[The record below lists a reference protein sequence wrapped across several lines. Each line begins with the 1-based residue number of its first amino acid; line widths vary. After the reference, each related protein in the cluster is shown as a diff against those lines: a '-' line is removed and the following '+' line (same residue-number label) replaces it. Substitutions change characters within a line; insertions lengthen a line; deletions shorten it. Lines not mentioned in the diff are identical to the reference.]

1 MHVVKHKYGHRELDK
16 EQYLRASETIDN
28 KLNVNI

>member
-1 MHVVKHKYGHRELDK
+1 MHVVKHKYGHREVDK
-16 EQYLRASETIDN
+16 EQYLRTLETKDS